1 MTSIQVQFL
10 DIEISDLLPRKFP
23 QNMEKQHE
31 PILRYI
37 LKTIESQMWQVYVL
51 VKFQPIALHL

>member
-1 MTSIQVQFL
+1 MTSVQVQFL

-31 PILRYI
+31 PILRYM
-37 LKTIESQMWQVYVL
+37 LKTIESQM
-51 VKFQPIALHL
+51 